1 MTKHIVALIGV
12 VMAAG
17 TGLLAQSGAIR
28 LVPPTRQ
35 AVQFAQPWR
44 PANGGGDTKII
55 GTVIDI
61 RQVPVG
67 GVTVQLRSLVTGAVE
82 KVIESNANGEYEFD
96 GVDPGTYVVE
106 MVLVDGY
113 VVALSNAGS
122 IGQFETLRTVVQLPG
137 RWNLQLQSMVTP
149 QNGFN
154 FLGMS
159 AQTTMASA
167 TITLAAN
174 MSISPV
180 ESGEPVSATAP
191 Q

>member
-122 IGQFETLRTVVQLPG
+122 IGQFETLRTVVQVPG